1 MDEMNTVGT
10 LYIVA
15 TPIGNARDMTER
27 GRQILETAD
36 IIAAVALAVAVLAAA
51 HSAVA
56 VRAADSNL
64 LDGYLPQLLYSFYLQ
79 EYSSK
84 KPFQTL

>member
-27 GRQILETAD
+27 GLSLIH
-36 IIAAVALAVAVLAAA
+36 I
-51 HSAVA
+51 
-56 VRAADSNL
+56 
-64 LDGYLPQLLYSFYLQ
+64 
-79 EYSSK
+79 
-84 KPFQTL
+84 

>member
-36 IIAAVALAVAVLAAA
+36 MLRI
-51 HSAVA
+51 
-56 VRAADSNL
+56 
-64 LDGYLPQLLYSFYLQ
+64 LYQ
-79 EYSSK
+79 RI
-84 KPFQTL
+84 PNRIT

>member
-36 IIAAVALAVAVLAAA
+36 IIAAEDILEKDIELIRSRKKYEQYPLLKVLFK
-51 HSAVA
+51 SATK
-56 VRAADSNL
+56 S
-64 LDGYLPQLLYSFYLQ
+64 
-79 EYSSK
+79 
-84 KPFQTL
+84 